1 MKAFKRLTL
10 KAIAAGSMLALTG
23 QFAAAQ
29 EWPSR
34 PIRLIVPGA
43 AGASADVLA
52 RTMAEVLGRRLGTAI
67 VVENKVGSAG
77 VIGADF
83 VAKSAPNGYTLL
95 FGQQDSQT
103 MLPLLRKSMPYDT
116 DKDFM
121 PLAKV
126 GDLYLIYATNAKV
139 PAQDLKQFVALAKSQ
154 PGKMNYGSAGGGGIN
169 HLASEMLA
177 QRTGM
182 DLVHVP
188 YKGGTP
194 AATAL
199 LGGEIELFAGS
210 YSLLGKSIEAGRLR
224 GLAVTGTS
232 RLPQLPDVPTMDELG
247 YKNSIVSA
255 WYGVLAPA
263 GLPEAIAAKLSSNIV
278 AAANT
283 PEYRQRLQATGA
295 EGQPLDRAQF
305 AQFLK
310 DDSAR
315 WKEVIQKGRI
325 TLEE

>member
-1 MKAFKRLTL
+1 
-10 KAIAAGSMLALTG
+10 
-23 QFAAAQ
+23 
-29 EWPSR
+29 
-34 PIRLIVPGA
+34 
-43 AGASADVLA
+43 
-52 RTMAEVLGRRLGTAI
+52 MAEVLGRRLGTSI

-116 DKDFM
+116 EKDFV

-139 PAQDLKQFVALAKSQ
+139 APDMKQFVALAKSK
-154 PGKMNYGSAGGGGIN
+154 PGKMNYGSAGAGGIN
-169 HLASEMLA
+169 HLGSEMLA

-182 DLVHVP
+182 ELVHVP

-199 LGGEIELFAGS
+199 LAGEIELFSGS
-210 YSLLGKSIEAGRLR
+210 YSLLGKSIESGRLR
-224 GLAVTGTS
+224 GLAVTGPA
-232 RLPQLPDVPTMDELG
+232 RLAQLPDVPTMEELG
-247 YKNSIVSA
+247 YKNSAVSA
-255 WYGVLAPA
+255 WYGVFGPA

-278 AAANT
+278 AAANSS
-283 PEYRQRLQATGA
+283 EYRQRLQATGA
-295 EGQPLDRAQF
+295 EGQPLDRAGF

-310 DDSAR
+310 DDHAR